1 MPQQGSVLLLGIE
14 QKSTLFQGCWELP
27 PAIQTSSTEELK
39 SIIQE
44 SLSKKHEVHTCW
56 QMLHNF
62 FIQQTMFSLAK
73 VSIKF
78 SSTDFHCFLNWLNIP
93 LSFTEY
99 LVKSLFMTLLYK
111 KKKKKRWKFFK
122 MHHRTSVTFN
132 YTYNL
137 QIAMIGLTVS
147 L

>member
-78 SSTDFHCFLNWLNIP
+78 SSTDFDCFLN
-93 LSFTEY
+93 
-99 LVKSLFMTLLYK
+99 
-111 KKKKKRWKFFK
+111 
-122 MHHRTSVTFN
+122 
-132 YTYNL
+132 
-137 QIAMIGLTVS
+137 
-147 L
+147 